1 MTPTTNNA
9 PRLTRNT
16 VTAIDHII
24 TNTVISAIQLT
35 SGIIKT
41 NISDNFLIVFT
52 LNKWEKCKPRKC
64 KIRHSLFINTSTEK
78 NK

>member
-9 PRLTRNT
+9 PRLTSNT

-52 LNKWEKCKPRKC
+52 LNK
-64 KIRHSLFINTSTEK
+64 
-78 NK
+78 